1 MLELLFGSTLMA
13 WGPLILAYA
22 QQNPWRVFS
31 VILVAALLID
41 WMVNDRS
48 SASCDGGLDFGSGDG
63 DGGGD

>member
-1 MLELLFGSTLMA
+1 MLELLFGSTLMT
-13 WGPLILAYA
+13 WGPPILTYV

-31 VILVAALLID
+31 VILVAVLLIN

-48 SASCDGGLDFGSGDG
+48 SGSSDGGLDFGSGDG